1 MAKKWTR
8 LTLVTIALIVAS
20 WDILFA
26 GHGHHLP
33 ANIRTDNTRI
43 KEVIE
48 FAVNRSP
55 SFNDLLAT
63 FESID
68 RVVYIEEGTCHHRE
82 LRSCLQLL
90 HTPGGN
96 DILVRIDPRQP
107 TPAVVRQLAHE
118 LYHALEV
125 GREPDVVDPDG
136 LRVLYERIG
145 KRSCDSNAADCFE
158 TRAAVTFERLVGQQ
172 LARWHDSDPAR
183 RNGRK

>member
-1 MAKKWTR
+1 MAKQWRR
-8 LTLVTIALIVAS
+8 LTLVVIALNVATS
-20 WDILFA
+20 DMLFA
-26 GHGHHLP
+26 GYGHHLP
-33 ANIRTDNTRI
+33 ANIRTDNSRI

-55 SFNDLLAT
+55 SFVDLLAT

-68 RVVYIEEGTCHHRE
+68 RVVYIEEGACHHRE

-90 HTPGGN
+90 PTPGGN
-96 DILVRIDPRQP
+96 YILVRIDPRQP
-107 TPAVVRQLAHE
+107 TPAVVLQLAHE

-145 KRSCDSNAADCFE
+145 ERSCETNAADCFE
-158 TRAAVTFERLVGQQ
+158 TRAAVTFERLVRRQ
-172 LARWHDSDPAR
+172 LAESHER
-183 RNGRK
+183 